1 MKSLKFKTG
10 SRFPQLYDR
19 LMTNLQNKF
28 FDKIEDPSVLKL
40 INAEE
45 MKCVCEEKMCDNEN
59 NVIYGTIE

>member
-1 MKSLKFKTG
+1 MKSLKFKIG

-40 INAEE
+40 VNVEE
-45 MKCVCEEKMCDNEN
+45 MKYVCEERMCGNEN
-59 NVIYGTIE
+59 NVIYGTRE